1 MDLSRHPRSTR
12 YNTSA
17 MAHPALTV
25 LMGRRVHRGLLE
37 PTGLMVRTEPTG
49 LMVRTELTVLQELMG
64 LMALTA

>member
-1 MDLSRHPRSTR
+1 
-12 YNTSA
+12 